1 VSPRVSVLIWLL
13 AALNAPPALAEDN
26 QRHFYSE
33 KERGWHWYEDPP
45 PEKKPRPPPKPIAPP
60 PAAAPAPAAPPA
72 PAGPAL
78 FSTAWLRANLDRLRD
93 DAIDHPDDK
102 DKVRAYMYAQRVM
115 LDKSQRFSM
124 VASTVVKTDPL
135 LDETNRVPMDVMATT
150 AVQQSIA
157 ANRKEAVK
165 YLASKGGLMFFF
177 DSTCEFCKVQVA
189 ALNWL
194 EKDYGYAIKAVS
206 VDGKPM
212 PGVKAGW
219 VKDEGQAKALGLTI
233 MPTTIFA
240 VPPDKFFIISQGYH
254 SAETLEEKILLAA
267 EADNLLPEAMLK
279 KRQTYERGVLKPGDL
294 NDPALDPNDSNAW
307 VEVLRKKLGARY

>member
-1 VSPRVSVLIWLL
+1 MRAFQIVGAVFAVASGMAIAQDR
-13 AALNAPPALAEDN
+13 
-26 QRHFYSE
+26 QQGFYSD

-45 PEKKPRPPPKPIAPP
+45 VEKKAPPPKPVPP
-60 PAAAPAPAAPPA
+60 PVAVAAPPA
-72 PAGPAL
+72 ASVTAPGVPAL

-93 DAIDHPDDK
+93 DAMDNPDDK

-115 LDKSQRFSM
+115 LDKAQRFSTA
-124 VASTVVKTDPL
+124 ASTVVKTDPL
-135 LDETNRVPMDVMATT
+135 LDETNRVPMDMMATA
-150 AVQQSIA
+150 AVQQSVA

-165 YLASKGGLMFFF
+165 YLAGKGGILFFF

-194 EKDYGYAIKAVS
+194 EKDYGYTIKAIS

-219 VKDEGQAKALGLTI
+219 VKDEGQARALGLTI

-240 VPPDKFFIISQGYH
+240 VPPDRFFIISQGYH
-254 SAETLEEKILLAA
+254 SAESLEEKILLAA
-267 EADNLLPEAMLK
+267 QADNLLPEAMAK
-279 KRQTYERGVLKPGDL
+279 KHQTYERGVLKPGDL
-294 NDPALDPNDSNAW
+294 RDPALDPNDSKAW
-307 VEVLRKKLGARY
+307 VDQLRKKLGARY

>member
-1 VSPRVSVLIWLL
+1 MSKSGTLVIGLL
-13 AALNAPPALAEDN
+13 AVLSAAASLAQDN
-26 QRHFYSE
+26 QRGFYGD

-45 PEKKPRPPPKPIAPP
+45 PEKKLPPPPKPVAPP
-60 PAAAPAPAAPPA
+60 SSAPAPAVSV

-93 DAIDHPDDK
+93 DAMDHPDDK
-102 DKVRAYMYAQRVM
+102 DKVRAYMYAQRVVF
-115 LDKSQRFSM
+115 DKAQRFASA
-124 VASTVVKTDPL
+124 ASTVVKTDPL

-150 AVQQSIA
+150 AVQQSVS

-194 EKDYGYAIKAVS
+194 EKDYGYAVKAIS

-254 SAETLEEKILLAA
+254 SAESLEEKILLAA
-267 EADNLLPEAMLK
+267 EADNLLPEAMVK

-294 NDPALDPNDSNAW
+294 SDPAMDPNDSKAW
-307 VEVLRKKLGARY
+307 VEALRKKLGARY